1 MSDCHEHPTN
11 SVKLEDFFKDAF
23 YINLDDRLDRKEH
36 MDKEL
41 AKQGLSN
48 FIKRYSAIKAEVKSP
63 ENCVRASGTS
73 HRNLI
78 QYAKDNNLENI
89 LIVEDDI
96 FFKEGGL
103 YIIEASL
110 CNLQKIPNWDIYYM
124 SANIFDNPLTLVDK
138 HLLKVSGCY
147 CVHAYGVNNRAYD
160 RLLQYDPMTCP
171 PIDAYITQNR
181 FEKYAAF
188 PLAVS
193 QYDSVSDNIGG
204 FIGYDKIFTD
214 VYNRPIRYVPSGP

>member
-1 MSDCHEHPTN
+1 MDCCSHNN
-11 SVKLEDFFKDAF
+11 SERIKLNEFFKEAF
-23 YINLDDRLDRKEH
+23 YINLEDRLDRKEH

-41 AKQGLSN
+41 SKQGLYD
-48 FIKRYSAIKAEVKSP
+48 FIKRYNAVKAEVKSP

-96 FFKEGGL
+96 FFKEEGL
-103 YIIEASL
+103 YIIERSL
-110 CNLQKIPNWDIYYM
+110 QNLQKIPNWDIYYM

-138 HLLKVSGCY
+138 HLLKISGCY
-147 CVHAYGVNNRAYD
+147 CVHAYGVHQRAYD

-171 PIDAYITQNR
+171 PIDAYITLNR

-214 VYNRPIRYVPSGP
+214 VYSRPLRFAPIN